1 MNHGQK
7 SSMIRRLLAWG
18 DNRARPIAIVILV
31 ICAYGVVGAMD
42 EADARR
48 AEAERAPTQFVH
60 GGPEW
65 EPCADTLPF
74 KKAFTLRDI
83 RSLCTDEWVPAS
95 KIVDSGERP

>member
-1 MNHGQK
+1 
-7 SSMIRRLLAWG
+7 MIRRLLAWG